1 MTIHSGQRKEGVQVA
16 RKTIYVRGRVKGVD
30 RVLAAD
36 LIDDVTAKD
45 LLAQAFDANP
55 SQVTGASSV
64 YSSPQA
70 WFRNAPEKTT
80 VQLRYRVVS
89 N

>member
-1 MTIHSGQRKEGVQVA
+1 MA
-16 RKTIYVRGRVKGVD
+16 RKTVYVKGRVKGVD
-30 RVLAAD
+30 RVLAAE

-55 SQVTGASSV
+55 SQVTGASSI
-64 YSSPQA
+64 YRSPQA
-70 WFRNAPEKTT
+70 WYRDAPEKTT
-80 VQLRYRVVS
+80 VQFRYRVAS